1 MRAGRRSLIARAQ
14 GPWDFTPWSLVGM
27 GGGKSEE
34 FPAERV
40 KERERERD
48 AEFLKRRRDMWGL
61 AERIKSAKEKEG
73 GVEEEAPVGGPAVG
87 LSDMEE
93 GCSCALPPPPSS
105 QKSLK
110 REIVRVS
117 FPGEDSAPVWV
128 RAPESDGADTDTA
141 AARASPLSMY
151 KASPALTKQSA
162 N

>member
-34 FPAERV
+34 FSAERV

-87 LSDMEE
+87 
-93 GCSCALPPPPSS
+93 CALPPPPSS

>member
-1 MRAGRRSLIARAQ
+1 
-14 GPWDFTPWSLVGM
+14 M

-87 LSDMEE
+87 
-93 GCSCALPPPPSS
+93 CALPPPPSS